1 MVKLNKDVKTQKVP
15 MPNPQQTEIDEELNP
30 DADLI
35 ELCQNGDDRAFEELV
50 ARYRTRVA
58 SIAYQVLGNYEDARD
73 VAQEVFIKLYK
84 GIGGFDPNKKF
95 FTWLYRLTVNA
106 AIDFLRSKKRRSRE
120 HSLDE
125 NPDQYYNIPSPDAE
139 SVTSGFEREELR
151 QLFYKLAEDLNPKQQ
166 AAFILCD
173 LQGFSADEVAEILD
187 CPKVT
192 LRWYLHEA
200 RKRIRVAVLEQHP
213 EYFRGRKPSRKKRN
227 Q

>member
-1 MVKLNKDVKTQKVP
+1 
-15 MPNPQQTEIDEELNP
+15 MPSRNTGRTDEPLNP

-35 ELCQNGDDRAFEELV
+35 ERCQKGEADAFQELV
-50 ARYRTRVA
+50 ERYRTRVA

-73 VAQEVFIKLYK
+73 VTQEVFIKLYK
-84 GIGGFDPNKKF
+84 GIYGFDPQKKF

-106 AIDFLRSKKRRSRE
+106 AIDFLRAKKRRSYE

-125 NPDQYYNIPSPDAE
+125 RPDKYSNIPNPDSE
-139 SVTSGFEREELR
+139 SVTKDFERQELR
-151 QLFYKLAEDLNPKQQ
+151 ELFIALAHRLNPKQQ

-173 LQGFSADEVAEILD
+173 LQGFTADEVAEILD

-200 RKRIRVAVLEQHP
+200 RKKVRTTIAKEHP
-213 EYFRGRKPSRKKRN
+213 EYWRGKRKGSVTAFTSA
-227 Q
+227 